1 MKKCFSCGE
10 TKRLKSITQNDCDC
24 GKCDGFHNSCIC
36 KKCYFSEEISCEMES
51 HSIQDCLTSENCP
64 NHKDTMLRYEHWN
77 ELDYYYKPKKNI
89 PIIKVK
95 N

>member
-10 TKRLKSITQNDCDC
+10 TKRLKSITQPDCDC
-24 GKCDGFHNSCIC
+24 GNCDGLHDSCIC
-36 KKCYFSEEISCEMES
+36 KKCYFSELISCEIDS

-64 NHKDTMLRYEHWN
+64 NHKDTMLRYVQWN